1 MKINQRLFDH
11 YGIDTSKDLGIGKFC
26 TRPFDTLLIDKEG
39 SCYACECTAWL
50 PQSIGNLRVRSLSD
64 ILESSTA
71 QQIRDSIVDG
81 SYRYCNDGQ
90 CMYLKDLSRVPWSSE
105 IPSNHLKEIRL
116 AIDDSCNLA
125 CPSCR
130 ARPIFIKGGKTLT
143 MRLRLIDKVI
153 EFINHSNNQL
163 NIHIGSDGD
172 PFASL
177 VYRYFMRK
185 VPDKSTLSYTFQTN
199 GLLVKQMYGRVT
211 HIFDKLKTLNLS
223 IDGATEGTYELLR
236 KGGRWNKVKENM
248 QFIKEIKQK
257 HGFLFHMHM
266 VVQKNNWREMPD
278 MLGLARHYNADMVYF
293 NPVQDWNTSPCFDSM
308 KAPVELDEFKHL
320 LEQVKSDAIANAW

>member
-1 MKINQRLFDH
+1 MINQRLFDH
-11 YGIDTSKDLGIGKFC
+11 YGIDTEKNLQIEKRC
-26 TRPFDTLLIDKEG
+26 TRPFDTVLIDKQG
-39 SCYACECTAWL
+39 SCYACECQAWL
-50 PQSIGNLRVRSLSD
+50 PQSIGNLHARTLSD
-64 ILESSTA
+64 ILRSSTA
-71 QQIRDSIVDG
+71 QHMRDSIMDG

-90 CMYLKDLSRVPWSSE
+90 CMYLKDLGRVPWSSD
-105 IPSNHLKEIRL
+105 IPRNHLKEIRL

-130 ARPIFIKGGKTLT
+130 VRPILIKDGKTLT

-153 EFINHSNNQL
+153 EFINHNNNQL

-199 GLLVKQMYGRVT
+199 GLLVKQMYSRVT
-211 HIFDKLKTLNLS
+211 HIFDKLKILNLS
-223 IDGATEGTYELLR
+223 IDGATAGTYELLR
-236 KGGRWNKVKENM
+236 KGGQWSKIKENM

-266 VVQKNNWREMPD
+266 VVQKNNWHEMPD
-278 MLGLARHYNADMVYF
+278 MLDLARNYNADMVYF
-293 NPVQDWNTSPCFDSM
+293 NPVQDWNTSPSFDSM
-308 KAPVELDEFKHL
+308 KAPEELDEFKQL
-320 LEQVKSDAIANAW
+320 LRQIKSDTIANAW

>member
-1 MKINQRLFDH
+1 MINRRLFDH
-11 YGIDTSKDLGIGKFC
+11 YGIDTTKDLGIKKLC
-26 TRPFDTLLIDKEG
+26 PRPFDTVLIDKNG
-39 SCYACECTAWL
+39 SCYTCECQSWL
-50 PQSIGNLRVRSLSD
+50 PQSAGNLHNKSLSD
-64 ILESSTA
+64 ILRSGTA
-71 QQIRDSIVDG
+71 QHMRDSIIDG
-81 SYRYCNDGQ
+81 SYRYCNDSQ
-90 CMYLKDLSRVPWSSE
+90 CMYLKDLTRVPWSSE
-105 IPSNHLKEIRL
+105 TQVMHLKEIRL

-130 ARPIFIKGGKTLT
+130 VRPIFIKGGKTLT

-153 EFINHSNNQL
+153 KFINHSDTPL

-185 VPDKSTLSYTFQTN
+185 VPDKSTLSYTIQTN
-199 GLLVKQMYGRVT
+199 GLLVKQMYSRVT

-223 IDGATEGTYELLR
+223 IDGATAGTYELLR
-236 KGGRWNKVKENM
+236 KGGKWDKVKENM

-293 NPVQDWNTSPCFDSM
+293 NPVQDWNTSLSFDRM
-308 KAPVELDEFKHL
+308 KAPEELDEFKQL
-320 LEQVKSDAIANAW
+320 LEQIKSDVIANAW

>member
-1 MKINQRLFDH
+1 
-11 YGIDTSKDLGIGKFC
+11 
-26 TRPFDTLLIDKEG
+26 
-39 SCYACECTAWL
+39 
-50 PQSIGNLRVRSLSD
+50 
-64 ILESSTA
+64 
-71 QQIRDSIVDG
+71 
-81 SYRYCNDGQ
+81 
-90 CMYLKDLSRVPWSSE
+90 MYLKDLGRVPWSSD
-105 IPSNHLKEIRL
+105 IPRNHLKEIRL

-130 ARPIFIKGGKTLT
+130 VRPIFIKDGKTLT

-153 EFINHSNNQL
+153 EFINHNNNQL

-199 GLLVKQMYGRVT
+199 GLLVKQMYSRVT
-211 HIFDKLKTLNLS
+211 HIFDKLKILNLS
-223 IDGATEGTYELLR
+223 IDGATAGTYELLR
-236 KGGRWNKVKENM
+236 KGGQWSKIKENM

-266 VVQKNNWREMPD
+266 VVQKNNWHEMPD
-278 MLGLARHYNADMVYF
+278 MLDLARNYNADMVYF
-293 NPVQDWNTSPCFDSM
+293 NPVQDWNTSPSFDSM
-308 KAPVELDEFKHL
+308 KAPEELDEFKQL
-320 LEQVKSDAIANAW
+320 LRQIKSDTIANAW